1 MFQEERMQYA
11 IELYFD
17 KEAEQNLANLAQSV
31 ADKKLSTLILHE
43 FRKMSG
49 KFVSIGLVK
58 ISFPVEEIYTA
69 ELSV

>member
-1 MFQEERMQYA
+1 MQYA

>member
-1 MFQEERMQYA
+1 MQYA
-11 IELYFD
+11 IKLYFD

-69 ELSV
+69 ELGDEIRI

>member
-1 MFQEERMQYA
+1 MQYA

-58 ISFPVEEIYTA
+58 LSFPVEEIYTA

>member
-1 MFQEERMQYA
+1 MQYA

-17 KEAEQNLANLAQSV
+17 KEAEQKLANLAQSV

-58 ISFPVEEIYTA
+58 ISFPVEKIYTA

>member
-1 MFQEERMQYA
+1 MQYA

-17 KEAEQNLANLAQSV
+17 KEAEQKLANLAQSV

>member
-1 MFQEERMQYA
+1 MQYA
-11 IELYFD
+11 IELFFY
-17 KEAEQNLANLAQSV
+17 KAS
-31 ADKKLSTLILHE
+31 SLILHE

-69 ELSV
+69 ELSI

>member
-1 MFQEERMQYA
+1 MQYA

-17 KEAEQNLANLAQSV
+17 KETEQNLANLAQSV

>member
-1 MFQEERMQYA
+1 MQYA

-69 ELSV
+69 ELGI

>member
-1 MFQEERMQYA
+1 MFFLYVSAVPEEEVFY
-11 IELYFD
+11 
-17 KEAEQNLANLAQSV
+17 KVS
-31 ADKKLSTLILHE
+31 SLILHE

-69 ELSV
+69 ELGDEIRI